1 MKTAV
6 SLPDD
11 LFAAADGLARKLG
24 MSRSRLFATAVAD
37 YVARHRSSRVTERL
51 NEVYAA
57 EDSRLDADVKA
68 AQDRALRR
76 AEW

>member
-11 LFAAADGLARKLG
+11 LFEAADALARKQGLT
-24 MSRSRLFATAVAD
+24 RSRLFATAVAD

-51 NEVYAA
+51 NEVYAT
-57 EDSRLDADVKA
+57 EDSSLDAGLQA
-68 AQDRALRR
+68 AQDRTLRR
-76 AEW
+76 SEW